1 MPKAPP
7 LFMNFVSTGVQEV
20 TRRLRQQRNRH
31 ALSSARRAAD
41 RADIELGRRGWEA
54 VREDETLRPH
64 LDALNKLSD
73 DVEAANGRVRAL
85 DVQLHDQETQR
96 DAARKEHHQALQQIE
111 EERKP
116 LQRALEEKQV
126 RLAECNKQLQEHAA
140 QVRAVEAEAAELVK
154 NAELLPFG
162 PDREQ
167 KGQDIAGRRA
177 IIAQRLAELDAR
189 RPGLTQAREATEQE
203 LTQLRASLLSLVQR
217 GNQAK
222 IALGSRERTATVAIA
237 ALVKQIAQLRRRVAR
252 IEEKKDPAFLAIGRR
267 LTQLEQPP
275 EGAESQFAEARR
287 RRQSYERLVA
297 LESAWLRESRDA
309 NKQDLRIFKFVAV
322 TAAVLVAGALLL
334 FFRTPSKR
342 DWLPRKTETIL
353 SLNVARF
360 AGGDF
365 SRSLQAQEP
374 NAWDEVWSGMVRKV
388 AQTPGID
395 VRRQVSR
402 ITRAL
407 APSPGGGA
415 PLDYLL
421 VEMRPSTPMDS
432 LLNNLRT
439 REGFVKNPGQGLPI
453 YQKGDLAVA
462 QIGPE
467 TLAVGSFNVVE
478 ELVNVRLGLQQ
489 ELKSDDQFF
498 TGFTTLDEQS
508 AFRLV
513 TQQPRSLSNLAGPF
527 LDAEVLAKCRAVG
540 LTLDLREPC
549 TAVFVLDL
557 ADPAAAE
564 HIGRQ
569 LASTPDRVLKLQS
582 AGPNLFIEP
591 PAVRTRDSQVEWRF
605 KMTQPAARELLQR
618 ISQLGAPPDRP
629 AVAAALR

>member
-1 MPKAPP
+1 
-7 LFMNFVSTGVQEV
+7 MNFVSTGVQEV
-20 TRRLRQQRNRH
+20 TRRLRRQRNRH

-54 VREDETLRPH
+54 VREDESVRSQ

-73 DVEAANGRVRAL
+73 DVEAANVKVRAL
-85 DVQLHDQETQR
+85 DIQLHEQEVQR
-96 DAARKEHHQALQQIE
+96 ETARKEHQQALQQIE

-116 LQRALEEKQV
+116 LQRTLEEKQV
-126 RLAECNKQLQEHAA
+126 RLAEQNKKLQEHAA
-140 QVRAVEAEAAELVK
+140 QVRALETEAAEIAK
-154 NAELLPFG
+154 KSERSPSE
-162 PDREQ
+162 PDRPEM
-167 KGQDIAGRRA
+167 AGRRGA
-177 IIAQRLAELDAR
+177 IAQQLAELDAA
-189 RPGLTQAREATEQE
+189 RPDLARAQEGSEQE

-222 IALGSRERTATVAIA
+222 IALGSRDRAAAVAIA

-252 IEEKKDPAFLAIGRR
+252 IEEKKDPSFLPIGRH
-267 LTQLEQPP
+267 LTQLERPP
-275 EGAESQFAEARR
+275 EGAESQFAEAKR
-287 RRQSYERLVA
+287 RRQSYERLIA
-297 LESAWLRESRDA
+297 LEAAWLRESRDA
-309 NKQDLRIFKFVAV
+309 NKQDLRIFKFVVV
-322 TAAVLVAGALLL
+322 TAAVLMAGGLLL

-353 SLNVARF
+353 SLNVSRF
-360 AGGDF
+360 AEGDF
-365 SRSLQAQEP
+365 SHSLQAQEP
-374 NAWDEVWSGMVRKV
+374 NAWEAVWSGMVRKV

-421 VEMRPSTPMDS
+421 VEFRPSTPMEA
-432 LLNNLRT
+432 LLTNLRAK
-439 REGFVKNPGQGLPI
+439 EGFAKNPGQGLPI
-453 YQKGDLAVA
+453 YQKGDLALA

-467 TLAVGSFNVVE
+467 TLAVGSFDIVE

-489 ELKSDDQFF
+489 DLKSDDQFF
-498 TGFTTLDEQS
+498 TEFSALDDQS

-513 TQQPRSLSNLAGPF
+513 TQQPASLSNLAGPF
-527 LDAEVLAKCRAVG
+527 LDADVLARCRAVG

-549 TAVFVLDL
+549 TAVFVLDV
-557 ADPAAAE
+557 ADAAVAE
-564 HIGRQ
+564 RIGRQ
-569 LASTPDRVLKLQS
+569 LESTPDRILKLQS

-591 PAVRTRDSQVEWRF
+591 PLVRTRDNQVEWRF
-605 KMTQPAARELLQR
+605 KMTQPAARELLER
-618 ISQLGAPPDRP
+618 ISQLGAPPGGP
-629 AVAAALR
+629 AVAAAPR

>member
-1 MPKAPP
+1 
-7 LFMNFVSTGVQEV
+7 MNFVSTGVQEV
-20 TRRLRQQRNRH
+20 TRRLRRQRNRP

-41 RADIELGRRGWEA
+41 RAEIELGRHGWEA
-54 VREDETLRPH
+54 VREDEAVRPQ
-64 LDALNKLSD
+64 LEAVNKLSD

-85 DVQLHDQETQR
+85 DIQLHDREVQRET
-96 DAARKEHHQALQQIE
+96 ARREHHQTLQQIE
-111 EERKP
+111 EERRP

-126 RLAECNKQLQEHAA
+126 QLAEHHKNSQDHAA
-140 QVRAVEAEAAELVK
+140 QVRSLEAEAAALAKDAARIQFEPGRQEKLEVI
-154 NAELLPFG
+154 AE
-162 PDREQ
+162 
-167 KGQDIAGRRA
+167 RRGA
-177 IIAQRLAELDAR
+177 IAQRLAELDAS
-189 RPGLTQAREATEQE
+189 RPDLAVAREATEQE
-203 LTQLRASLLSLVQR
+203 LARLRASLLGLVQR

-222 IALGSRERTATVAIA
+222 IALGSHERTAAVAIA

-252 IEEKKDPAFLAIGRR
+252 IEEKKDPSFLAIGRR
-267 LTQLEQPP
+267 LTQLDQPP
-275 EGAESQFAEARR
+275 AGAESQFAEARR
-287 RRQSYERLVA
+287 QRQSYERLVA
-297 LESAWLRESRDA
+297 LEAAWLRESRDA
-309 NKQDLRIFKFVAV
+309 DKQDLRIFKFVAV
-322 TAAVLVAGALLL
+322 TAAVLVAGGLLL

-353 SLNVARF
+353 SLNVSRF
-360 AGGDF
+360 AEGDF
-365 SRSLQAQEP
+365 AHSLQAQEP
-374 NAWDEVWSGMVRKV
+374 DAWEEVWSGLVRKV

-421 VEMRPSTPMDS
+421 VEIRPSTPMES
-432 LLNNLRT
+432 LLDNLRIK
-439 REGFVKNPGQGLPI
+439 EGFLKNPGQGLPI
-453 YQKGDLAVA
+453 YRKGDLALA

-489 ELKSDDQFF
+489 DLKSDDQFF
-498 TGFTTLDEQS
+498 TGFAALDEQS

-513 TQQPRSLSNLAGPF
+513 TQRPSSLGNLAGPF
-527 LDAEVLAKCRAVG
+527 LEAEVLAKCRAVG

-564 HIGRQ
+564 HVGRQ
-569 LASTPDRVLKLQS
+569 LAATPDRVLKLQS

-591 PAVRTRDSQVEWRF
+591 PSVRTKESQVEWRF

-618 ISQLGAPPDRP
+618 IAQLGAPPGGP
-629 AVAAALR
+629 AVAEIHAEKSD

>member
-1 MPKAPP
+1 
-7 LFMNFVSTGVQEV
+7 MNFVSTGVQEV
-20 TRRLRQQRNRH
+20 TRRLRRQRNRP

-41 RADIELGRRGWEA
+41 RADVELGRHGWEA
-54 VREDETLRPH
+54 VREDETVRPH
-64 LDALNKLSD
+64 LDAVNKLSE
-73 DVEAANGRVRAL
+73 DVEAANVRVRAL
-85 DVQLHDQETQR
+85 DIQLHAQEVQR
-96 DAARKEHHQALQQIE
+96 ETARKEHHQTLQQIE
-111 EERKP
+111 EERRP
-116 LQRALEEKQV
+116 LQRSLEEKQAQ
-126 RLAECNKQLQEHAA
+126 LAECHKQSQEHAA
-140 QVRAVEAEAAELVK
+140 QVRALEAEAAELAK
-154 NAELLPFG
+154 NAERLQFEPGRHEKL
-162 PDREQ
+162 EV
-167 KGQDIAGRRA
+167 IAARRGA
-177 IIAQRLAELDAR
+177 INQRLAELDAA
-189 RPGLTQAREATEQE
+189 RPELTRAREATEQE
-203 LTQLRASLLSLVQR
+203 LTRLRASLLLLVQR
-217 GNQAK
+217 GNQAR
-222 IALGSRERTATVAIA
+222 IALGSRERATTVAIA

-297 LESAWLRESRDA
+297 MEAAWLRESRDA
-309 NKQDLRIFKFVAV
+309 DKQDLRIFKFVAV
-322 TAAVLVAGALLL
+322 TSAVLVAGALLL

-353 SLNVARF
+353 SLNVSRF
-360 AGGDF
+360 AEGDF
-365 SRSLQAQEP
+365 AHSLQAQEP
-374 NAWDEVWSGMVRKV
+374 GAWEEVWSGLVRKV

-407 APSPGGGA
+407 APAPGGGA

-421 VEMRPSTPMDS
+421 VEIRPSTPMES
-432 LLNNLRT
+432 LLDNLRMN
-439 REGFVKNPGQGLPI
+439 EGFIKNPGQGLPI
-453 YQKGDLAVA
+453 YQKADLALA

-467 TLAVGSFNVVE
+467 TLAVGSFHVVE

-498 TGFTTLDEQS
+498 TGFTSLDEQS

-513 TQQPRSLSNLAGPF
+513 TQRPSSLGNLAGPF

-591 PAVRTRDSQVEWRF
+591 PVVRTKDSQVEWRF

-618 ISQLGAPPDRP
+618 IAQLGAPNGGP
-629 AVAAALR
+629 AVAAAPR